1 MNELGICEQDMYE
14 QGMLEKGNRI
24 LLATFG
30 AGFTWAS
37 MIVEI

>member
-1 MNELGICEQDMYE
+1 MKEERLAILR
-14 QGMLEKGNRI
+14 MLEKGNRI